1 MPTIIYKLG
10 ASRIRSLK
18 YIVRGVFL
26 IYFAYLISQIIFQFR
41 QIASAP
47 FNSFIESPIFYN
59 LIFAI
64 LIFVIIDK
72 LMSYFQNTLNDLI
85 KTTNDRILGTI
96 ITYNNKLTVKELA
109 QKFNLEENELEKI
122 LADINMQ
129 GEYSIRIEKDTGLV
143 SAVSVVS
150 LIGSG
155 TKEEKLH
162 KLEELFKEG
171 KISERTYKSLKEKY
185 SKE

>member
-1 MPTIIYKLG
+1 M
-10 ASRIRSLK
+10 
-18 YIVRGVFL
+18 
-26 IYFAYLISQIIFQFR
+26 
-41 QIASAP
+41 
-47 FNSFIESPIFYN
+47 
-59 LIFAI
+59 

-96 ITYNNKLTVKELA
+96 ITYNNKLTVRELA
-109 QKFNLEENELEKI
+109 QKFNLEEKELEKI

-143 SAVSVVS
+143 SAVSIVS